1 MKQVVLILL
10 SLLTTMLLASSIKP
24 LPQKLNDI
32 NLAKAK
38 LGKKLFSDTILS
50 EDKTISC
57 HSCHNFNFGG
67 ADPRKVSLGVNMN
80 AGNIQSPTVYNARY
94 NFKQFWNGRAD
105 TLLDQADGPVHNPM
119 EMGMDATV
127 IEARL
132 NKDPAY
138 MRAFEAVYGTSTI
151 GYRQVLDAIVEFEM
165 ALVTPNAKFDR
176 FLRGEVHL
184 SEIEMNG
191 YLTFKK
197 RGCITCHNGINIGS
211 NSFQKMGLFNP
222 YDFNTSYPDRHS
234 VTKKEYDKN
243 VFKVPTL
250 RNIELTSPY
259 FHDGSAGTLKEAIK
273 TMAHHNLGVRMKEKD
288 IQSVVEFLK
297 TLTGDRPAILDEK

>member
-10 SLLTTMLLASSIKP
+10 LFLTTILMASSIRP
-24 LPQKLNDI
+24 LPQQLDDI
-32 NLAKAK
+32 NIAKAT

-57 HSCHNFNFGG
+57 HSCHNFNYGG
-67 ADPRKVSLGVNMN
+67 ADPRKVSLGINMN

-94 NFKQFWNGRAD
+94 NFKQFWNGRAN

-132 NKDPAY
+132 NKDIAY
-138 MRAFEAVYGTSTI
+138 KRAFKAVYGSSKI
-151 GYRQVLDAIVEFEM
+151 LYAQVLDAIVEFEM

-176 FLRGEVHL
+176 FLRGEISL
-184 SEIEMNG
+184 SEQEMNG
-191 YLTFKK
+191 YIAFKK

-211 NSFQKMGLFNP
+211 NAFQKMGLFHP
-222 YDFNTSYPDRHS
+222 YDFNVSYPDRYS
-234 VTKKEYDKN
+234 VTHKEYDKN

-250 RNIELTSPY
+250 RNIVLTAPY
-259 FHDGSAGTLKEAIK
+259 FHDASAKTLEEAIK
-273 TMAHHNLGVRMKEKD
+273 TMAHHNLGVRMKQKD
-288 IQSVVEFLK
+288 IDTIILFLK
-297 TLTGDRPAILDEK
+297 TLTGERPSILDKK